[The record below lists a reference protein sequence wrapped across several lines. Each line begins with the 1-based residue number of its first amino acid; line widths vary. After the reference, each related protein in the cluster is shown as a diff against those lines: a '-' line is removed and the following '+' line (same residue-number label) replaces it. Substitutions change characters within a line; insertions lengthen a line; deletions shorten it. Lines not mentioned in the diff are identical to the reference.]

1 MATIDNLNKT
11 LTEKIGEFTTI
22 DQLRPTIDTVAYT
35 MQYLLDEGDHFSERD
50 TLSLLRALNI
60 LRNQLQAICDLRVSI
75 DSEKFALARKR
86 YGQQHLNTATI
97 SDSQD
102 PNELNP

>member
-11 LTEKIGEFTTI
+11 LTEKIGEFTTV
-22 DQLRPTIDTVAYT
+22 DQLRPTIDTVGYA

-60 LRNQLQAICDLRVSI
+60 LRNHLQAICDLRVSI
-75 DSEKFALARKR
+75 ECEKFALARK
-86 YGQQHLNTATI
+86 GSDQQ
-97 SDSQD
+97 
-102 PNELNP
+102 P